1 MTTRKTPPEHA
12 AASQFVKKK
21 KKKKKTEKRKKW
33 LKNLFDHITLQ
44 KKTHS
49 FRSLLTPHLP
59 GAESSKVFSRTHLL

>member
-12 AASQFVKKK
+12 AASQFVK